1 MFQAN
6 GTIGLEKANYIPGLY
21 KILDELIVNAW
32 DQRIRLANENLA
44 MKAKSKKKLA
54 KGAMHELV
62 TRIEMS
68 VNPDTTELMVRNDG
82 DGIDIAMHPEHQV
95 YTVELILS
103 LVGYCAMSGGWTVRE
118 LFVHH
123 GFFTLAVIWTLNGDA
138 ADRWAPALAVSLLTA
153 ANEASLVAHVLGA
166 PDRIAAL
173 RRLYGFS
180 IIAALCATEAWCYAD
195 AITAAP
201 HLVSTHVPLFAI
213 LYHLHLLRMYVR
225 RWARTRT
232 L

>member
-1 MFQAN
+1 MSQASQAQLQPPLRWLCWL
-6 GTIGLEKANYIPGLY
+6 ILIAYIAIYFAGLR
-21 KILDELIVNAW
+21 VAW
-32 DQRIRLANENLA
+32 LAISVGGVHAHWRPLRLSLHALC
-44 MKAKSKKKLA
+44 
-54 KGAMHELV
+54 
-62 TRIEMS
+62 T
-68 VNPDTTELMVRNDG
+68 
-82 DGIDIAMHPEHQV
+82 V

-118 LFVHH
+118 LFIHH

-201 HLVSTHVPLFAI
+201 RLVSTHVPLFAI

>member
-1 MFQAN
+1 MTLQPPLRSLCWLILLAYV
-6 GTIGLEKANYIPGLY
+6 TIFVAG
-21 KILDELIVNAW
+21 VRVAW
-32 DQRIRLANENLA
+32 LAITFGGVHAHWRPLRLSLHALC
-44 MKAKSKKKLA
+44 
-54 KGAMHELV
+54 
-62 TRIEMS
+62 T
-68 VNPDTTELMVRNDG
+68 
-82 DGIDIAMHPEHQV
+82 V
-95 YTVELILS
+95 YTVELVLS

-118 LFVHH
+118 LCIHH

-138 ADRWAPALAVSLLTA
+138 ADRWSPALAVSLLTA

-201 HLVSTHVPLFAI
+201 RLVSTHVPLFAI